1 MSERPA
7 PIGVQL
13 EDLLG
18 DVMSTAP
25 LDSIALGRFDLR
37 GRWGIHFEAAA
48 VAGVHVVLDGTC
60 VVRPN
65 GGRPIALSAG
75 DVLMLP
81 RGSSHA
87 LCFDRTVV
95 PTPFAEVRDC
105 AVLRETGT
113 WSFGDGEPTTTL
125 LCGVYRFDP
134 VADHPVLRLL
144 PKLLVSSAATRGSDS
159 CVPSLVAM
167 LVREIGGTRPGSRTM
182 VARALDM
189 LFVEIVRDW
198 ATTQPPGAIGWLG
211 ALHDRRVASA
221 LVALHADPGAKWT
234 LSTLA
239 RRAGM
244 SEATLKRQFT
254 TLVGEPPL
262 TYLARVR
269 IDHAARLL
277 RTTTLGLAEVAERV
291 GYQNESSFGRA
302 FRRWRRL
309 APGQF
314 RESSRPS

>member
-1 MSERPA
+1 
-7 PIGVQL
+7 
-13 EDLLG
+13 
-18 DVMSTAP
+18 MSTAP

-37 GRWGIHFEAAA
+37 GRWGIHFDAAA

-60 VVRPN
+60 VVRPS
-65 GGRPIALSAG
+65 GGRPIALCAG

-87 LCFDRTVV
+87 LSFDRSVV
-95 PTPFAEVRDC
+95 PTPFSEVRDC
-105 AVLRETGT
+105 AVPSETGT
-113 WSFGDGEPTTTL
+113 WSFGDGETTTTL

-144 PKLLVSSAATRGSDS
+144 PKLVVSCAGTRSPDS
-159 CVPSLVAM
+159 CVPSLVAL
-167 LVREIGGTRPGSRTM
+167 LVREIGGARPGSRTM

-198 ATTQPPGAIGWLG
+198 ATAQPPGAIGWLG
-211 ALHDRRVASA
+211 ALHDPRVASA

-234 LSTLA
+234 LGTLA

-254 TLVGEPPL
+254 ALVGEPPL

-314 RESSRPS
+314 RESSRTAS

>member
-1 MSERPA
+1 
-7 PIGVQL
+7 
-13 EDLLG
+13 
-18 DVMSTAP
+18 MSTAP
-25 LDSIALGRFDLR
+25 LDSIALGRFGLR

-60 VVRPN
+60 VVRPS

-75 DVLMLP
+75 DVIMLP

-87 LCFDRTVV
+87 LCLDGDVV
-95 PTPFAEVRDC
+95 PTPFADVRDC
-105 AVLRETGT
+105 ASTSHTGT
-113 WSFGDGEPTTTL
+113 WSFGEGEPTTTL
-125 LCGVYRFDP
+125 LCGIYRFDP

-144 PKLLVSSAATRGSDS
+144 PKLLVSSAATRATDS
-159 CVPSLVAM
+159 SVPALVAM
-167 LVREIGGTRPGSRTM
+167 LVREIGGARPGSRTM
-182 VARALDM
+182 VARSLDM

-211 ALHDRRVASA
+211 ALRDRRVASA
-221 LVALHADPGAKWT
+221 LVALHAEPGAKWT